1 MIISDLDYLDH
12 VENIAPGSITGG
24 FSISNGI
31 GIAFIALVEQDATA
45 FSAAASDEDATAI
58 AIAKN
63 ESTIT
68 FGDIF

>member
-1 MIISDLDYLDH
+1 MIVSDLDYLDQ
-12 VENIAPGSITGG
+12 VENIDPESITGG

-31 GIAFIALVEQDATA
+31 GVAFIGLVEQNSTA
-45 FSAAASDEDATAI
+45 FSAAASEEDATAI

-68 FGDIF
+68 FGDVF

>member
-1 MIISDLDYLDH
+1 MIVSDLDHLENLDS
-12 VENIAPGSITGG
+12 ASITGG
-24 FSISNGI
+24 FSLDGDI
-31 GIAFIALVEQDATA
+31 GIAFIALVEQDAEA
-45 FSAAASDEDATAI
+45 FSVATSKYEDATAI